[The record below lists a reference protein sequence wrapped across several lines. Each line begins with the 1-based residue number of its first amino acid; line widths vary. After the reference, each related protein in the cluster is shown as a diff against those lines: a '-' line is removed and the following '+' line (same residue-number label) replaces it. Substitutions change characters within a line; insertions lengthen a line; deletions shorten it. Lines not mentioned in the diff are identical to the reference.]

1 MRQRIWNRP
10 RLVLLALAV
19 LIGGWC
25 NMVVVGIYDPR
36 TAPHSRH
43 HVHMM
48 PEMHGAYS
56 QVHHHRAQD
65 PTPQQYIQTDQ
76 YQYAQPQ
83 RQHPSLVGPQQQQHQ
98 QQQQQH
104 GPSGPQ
110 YQPGVPLAPYPTET
124 QRSPAYGRSQAYT
137 QQPAPVPLAPRFGY
151 GEEDR
156 LIGETAPAAKLI
168 RQPVH
173 TLLKDFNGLECP
185 EGRTGHFPYVMDCR
199 QFLSCWKG
207 RGFILNCA
215 PGTLFNPNT
224 RECDHP
230 SKVSCLPVPSLNSV
244 NEPANRAPPKLASY
258 TDQRQPQ
265 QFQQQQR
272 QPQYLQPQQSQ
283 RQQEELT
290 CPPGVIGLR
299 PHPTDCRK
307 FLNCNNGA
315 RFVQDCGP
323 GTAFNPL
330 ILTCD
335 HLRNVDCDKSE
346 NVIVDYDRPTSR
358 PVASGPTSHYY
369 PSHIPAGSQP
379 VPAVVN
385 PHQQSRPTIPATQ
398 QQTPPRQPPATGDR
412 APAHPDVEQIDPDHQ
427 PTESNFDEDY
437 GEQPD
442 ADGEEPVYDGF
453 DLRSNFG
460 APEQVDRRRPKA
472 SRAQAT
478 TTAKPYPVY
487 IRPPSRQPE
496 SLHRDP
502 DVVQSVQRP
511 VYVALP
517 LEQTTPV
524 PTSTTSRP
532 LRTPF
537 PTVRKEDI
545 EIQQHLDALKLML
558 TPYMKEHKDTV
569 ALNTTKLSTM
579 MTTTTTT
586 TEPPPIVQVIGLPAP
601 TPRNN
606 YKPSS
611 AAAAPYV
618 LPRASEVNDFFYGAS
633 EPVPLASWPL
643 PPPYI
648 TEPVEGPAKKE
659 PESVVYPIYRRTTPT
674 TTTTTTASPPPAP
687 AIRSRFGD
695 NRPSWRPLIV
705 PHATTTKTPTT
716 TPPATTT
723 STTPRDP
730 CYGKFNCGNGV
741 CIDEAEVCDGRDG
754 CGNRADEQVCDHIG
768 YELKL
773 SKKAQGS
780 VEVRVYDRWG
790 YVCDDGFTLE
800 AGNVVCRELGFAG
813 GAIEIKSHSY
823 FPPNGTDPDEPE
835 QQYGPFFMMDAVR
848 CQGNES
854 SLRECSFNGWGVSD
868 CNREE
873 VVGVVCRTPVMSCPQ
888 DYWLCHASEECI
900 PVQFLCDNVRDCAD
914 GSDESPDHCKAP
926 LAVRLVAGPTD
937 REGRVEINYHGTWG
951 TVCDDDFGVR
961 EARVICRQ
969 LGFNGTAEVRK
980 SVYPPGVGQIWLDQV
995 ACNGTEPSIE
1005 DCVHWHWGEHN
1016 CGHTEDVGVR
1026 CGVYVPTKAR
1036 AARLRATRPN
1046 PRFDFVE
1053 RSRKIHPDTCGRV
1066 LIDPTLR
1073 KPTYGARVVHG
1084 SETVYGHHPWQ
1095 ASLRV
1100 KTMHWCGA
1108 VLITRY
1114 HVLTAAHCLIGYP
1127 KSTYR
1132 VRIGDYH
1139 TAAYDNAE
1147 LDIFIEN
1154 TYIHEQ
1160 FREGHHMSNDIAVVV
1175 LKTPVRFNDYVQ
1187 PICLPARDAP
1197 YLPGQNCTISGWG
1210 ATEAGSKDSSY
1221 DLRAGT
1227 VPLLPDSVCRR
1238 PEVYGDSLIDG
1249 MFCAGTLEPG
1259 VDSCDGDSGGPLVCP
1274 NSEGLHTLT
1283 GIVSWGKHC
1292 GYANKPGV
1300 YLKVAHYRDWIEQK
1314 LNQSLHQHGV

>member
-10 RLVLLALAV
+10 KVMLLAVIILF
-19 LIGGWC
+19 GGWC
-25 NMVVVGIYDPR
+25 NLVLGIYDPR
-36 TAPHSRH
+36 TAPSSRH

-56 QVHHHRAQD
+56 QVHHHRAQE
-65 PTPQQYIQTDQ
+65 PASSSPQQYVQTDQ

-83 RQHPSLVGPQQQQHQ
+83 RQHPSLVGPQQ
-98 QQQQQH
+98 H
-104 GPSGPQ
+104 GPSGPH

-137 QQPAPVPLAPRFGY
+137 QQPASVQSLAPRFAY

-156 LIGETAPAAKLI
+156 LIGETATAKLV

-215 PGTLFNPNT
+215 PGTLFNPDT

-230 SKVSCLPVPSLNSV
+230 SKVSCLPVPSLNSF
-244 NEPANRAPPKLASY
+244 NEPANRSPPKLASY

-265 QFQQQQR
+265 QQQHQ
-272 QPQYLQPQQSQ
+272 QPQYLQPQQPQQQ
-283 RQQEELT
+283 RQQEELS

-335 HLRNVDCDKSE
+335 HLHNVDCDKSE
-346 NVIVDYDRPTSR
+346 NVIVDYDRPAR
-358 PVASGPTSHYY
+358 PHQY
-369 PSHIPAGSQP
+369 PAQLPAGSQP
-379 VPAVVN
+379 VPAIVSPPKPTRPIVSPPQPTRPTVVS
-385 PHQQSRPTIPATQ
+385 PQQQVTPSSQQSSADQRPL
-398 QQTPPRQPPATGDR
+398 
-412 APAHPDVEQIDPDHQ
+412 HPDVEQLNTHDQ
-427 PTESNFDEDY
+427 ATEANFDEY
-437 GEQPD
+437 EELD
-442 ADGEEPVYDGF
+442 ADQDPVYDGF

-460 APEQVDRRRPKA
+460 APEVDRRRPKA
-472 SRAQAT
+472 SRHQAPT
-478 TTAKPYPVY
+478 EKPYPVY
-487 IRPPSRQPE
+487 IRPPTSQPQ

-502 DVVQSVQRP
+502 KVVQSVQRP
-511 VYVALP
+511 VYVESPLP
-517 LEQTTPV
+517 QTTPA
-524 PTSTTSRP
+524 PTSTARP
-532 LRTPF
+532 AGTPY

-545 EIQQHLDALKLML
+545 DIQQHLDALKLML
-558 TPYMKEHKDTV
+558 TPYLKEHQPTV
-569 ALNTTKLSTM
+569 ALNATKLSTM

-586 TEPPPIVQVIGLPAP
+586 TKPPPVVHVIGLPPP
-601 TPRNN
+601 TSRPGN
-606 YKPSS
+606 KPSS
-611 AAAAPYV
+611 AAAPYV

-633 EPVPLASWPL
+633 EPIPLAPWPL

-648 TEPVEGPAKKE
+648 TEPAEGTLNRQQ

-674 TTTTTTASPPPAP
+674 TTSTTTTTTTASTP

-705 PHATTTKTPTT
+705 PHATTTTT
-716 TPPATTT
+716 TAPLTTPSTTT
-723 STTPRDP
+723 TTQDT
-730 CYGKFNCGNGV
+730 CYGKFVCGNGV

-780 VEVRVYDRWG
+780 VEVRAYDRWG
-790 YVCDDGFTLE
+790 YVCDDGFTIE
-800 AGNVVCRELGFAG
+800 AANVVCRELGFAG
-813 GAIEIKSHSY
+813 GAIEVKSHSF
-823 FPPNGTDPDEPE
+823 FPPNATDPDEPE
-835 QQYGPFFMMDAVR
+835 QGPFFMMDAVR
-848 CQGNES
+848 CRGNES
-854 SLRECSFNGWGVSD
+854 SLRECTFNGWGVSD

-873 VVGVVCRTPVMSCPQ
+873 VVGVVCRTPVMACPQ

-914 GSDESPDHCKAP
+914 GSDESPVHCRAP
-926 LAVRLVAGPTD
+926 LAVRLVGGPSA

-980 SVYPPGVGQIWLDQV
+980 SVYPPGTGQIWLDQV
-995 ACNGTEPSIE
+995 ACNGTETSIE

-1016 CGHTEDVGVR
+1016 CGHAEDVGVR
-1026 CGVYVPTKAR
+1026 CGVYIPTKAR

-1066 LIDPTLR
+1066 LVDPTLR

-1100 KTMHWCGA
+1100 KTLHWCGA

-1139 TAAYDNAE
+1139 TAAFDQAE

-1187 PICLPARDAP
+1187 PICLPAQDAP
-1197 YLPGQNCTISGWG
+1197 YEPGRNCTISGWG

-1274 NSEGLHTLT
+1274 TSEGLHTLT

-1314 LNQSLHQHGV
+1314 LNQSLHQYGV

>member
-10 RLVLLALAV
+10 KIMLLALIV
-19 LIGGWC
+19 LLGGCC
-25 NMVVVGIYDPR
+25 NVVLGIYDPR
-36 TAPHSRH
+36 TAPNSRH

-56 QVHHHRAQD
+56 QVHHHRAQEIS
-65 PTPQQYIQTDQ
+65 PSEYVQTDH
-76 YQYAQPQ
+76 YQYEQPQ
-83 RQHPSLVGPQQQQHQ
+83 PQHPSLIGPQH
-98 QQQQQH
+98 H
-104 GPSGPQ
+104 SSGPSGPQ
-110 YQPGVPLAPYPTET
+110 YQPGVPLAPYPTDA
-124 QRSPAYGRSQAYT
+124 QRSPAYGRAQPYT
-137 QQPAPVPLAPRFGY
+137 QQLVPMTPRFSY

-156 LIGETAPAAKLI
+156 LIAETAPAKI
-168 RQPVH
+168 VRQPVYA
-173 TLLKDFNGLECP
+173 LLKDFNGLECP
-185 EGRTGHFPYVMDCR
+185 EGKTGHFPYVMDCR

-215 PGTLFNPNT
+215 PGTLFNPDT

-244 NEPANRAPPKLASY
+244 SEPAQRAPPKAAAY
-258 TDQRQPQ
+258 TDQRQQ
-265 QFQQQQR
+265 
-272 QPQYLQPQQSQ
+272 QPQQPYQHQSQPQ
-283 RQQEELT
+283 RQQEELS

-299 PHPTDCRK
+299 PHPSDCRK

-323 GTAFNPL
+323 GTAFNPR

-335 HLRNVDCDKSE
+335 HLHNVDCDKSE
-346 NVIVDYDRPTSR
+346 NVIVDYDRPTV
-358 PVASGPTSHYY
+358 PVASNPSYY
-369 PSHIPAGSQP
+369 PPSHIPAASKP
-379 VPAVVN
+379 DPAIVSPQV
-385 PHQQSRPTIPATQ
+385 RPTISTHQ
-398 QQTPPRQPPATGDR
+398 QAPTGQQS
-412 APAHPDVEQIDPDHQ
+412 PTGQKPFHPDVEQINAGPTETNVDEYDDATDPD
-427 PTESNFDEDY
+427 
-437 GEQPD
+437 
-442 ADGEEPVYDGF
+442 AVYDGF

-460 APEQVDRRRPKA
+460 APEIDRRQPKA
-472 SRAQAT
+472 SHHQGEPE
-478 TTAKPYPVY
+478 KPYPIYV
-487 IRPPSRQPE
+487 RPPTKQPQ
-496 SLHRDP
+496 SLHRDAE
-502 DVVQSVQRP
+502 VVQSVQRP
-511 VYVALP
+511 IYVASP
-517 LEQTTPV
+517 AGQTTTHV
-524 PTSTTSRP
+524 PTTTARP
-532 LRTPF
+532 AGMPY

-545 EIQQHLDALKLML
+545 DVQQHLDALKLML
-558 TPYMKEHKDTV
+558 TPYMKEHKQTV
-569 ALNTTKLSTM
+569 ALNATKLSTM

-586 TEPPPIVQVIGLPAP
+586 TEPPPVVQVIGLPP
-601 TPRNN
+601 ESRNVN
-606 YKPSS
+606 DRPSS
-611 AAAAPYV
+611 AAPYV
-618 LPRASEVNDFFYGAS
+618 LPTASEVNDFFYS
-633 EPVPLASWPL
+633 ESQPVPLAPWPL

-648 TEPVEGPAKKE
+648 TEPAEGTFNRQHASP
-659 PESVVYPIYRRTTPT
+659 PESVVYPIYRRPTTTSTT
-674 TTTTTTASPPPAP
+674 TTTTTTAKPAP
-687 AIRSRFGD
+687 ALQSRFGD
-695 NRPSWRPLIV
+695 NRPNPWRPMNV
-705 PHATTTKTPTT
+705 PHATTTKTTAPPITT
-716 TPPATTT
+716 TTTITTT
-723 STTPRDP
+723 TADP
-730 CYGKFNCGNGV
+730 CYGKFVCGNGV

-754 CGNRADEQVCDHIG
+754 CGNRADELVCDHIG

-800 AGNVVCRELGFAG
+800 AANVVCRELGFAG
-813 GAIEIKSHSY
+813 GAIEIKPHSY
-823 FPPNGTDPDEPE
+823 FPPNATDPDELE
-835 QQYGPFFMMDAVR
+835 QGPFFMMDAVR

-854 SLRECSFNGWGVSD
+854 SLRDCAFNGWGVSD

-926 LAVRLVAGPTD
+926 LAVRLMGGPSD

-980 SVYPPGVGQIWLDQV
+980 SVYPPGSGQIWLDQV
-995 ACNGTEPSIE
+995 ACNGSEPSIE

-1026 CGVYVPTKAR
+1026 CGVYVPTKPR

-1066 LIDPTLR
+1066 LVDPTLR

-1100 KTMHWCGA
+1100 KTLHWCGA

-1139 TAAYDNAE
+1139 TAAFDQAE

-1175 LKTPVRFNDYVQ
+1175 LKTPVRFNNYVQ
-1187 PICLPARDAP
+1187 PICLPARDAV
-1197 YLPGQNCTISGWG
+1197 YEPGQNCTISGWG

-1274 NSEGLHTLT
+1274 IGDGLHTLT

-1314 LNQSLHQHGV
+1314 LNQSLHQYGV

>member
-1 MRQRIWNRP
+1 MRQRIWNRTSM
-10 RLVLLALAV
+10 VLLALIV

-25 NMVVVGIYDPR
+25 NVLVLGIYDPR

-56 QVHHHRAQD
+56 QVHHHRAQQE
-65 PTPQQYIQTDQ
+65 PTPQQYVQTEH
-76 YQYAQPQ
+76 YQYEQPQ
-83 RQHPSLVGPQQQQHQ
+83 KQHPALIGP
-98 QQQQQH
+98 QQH

-110 YQPGVPLAPYPTET
+110 YQPGTVPLAPYPADV
-124 QRSPAYGRSQAYT
+124 QRSPAYGRAQAYT
-137 QQPAPVPLAPRFGY
+137 LQPALVPLAPRFAY

-156 LIGETAPAAKLI
+156 LIAETAPAKI
-168 RQPVH
+168 VRPPVH
-173 TLLKDFNGLECP
+173 ALLKDFNGLECP
-185 EGRTGHFPYVMDCR
+185 EGRTGHFSYVMDCR

-215 PGTLFNPNT
+215 PGTLFNPDT

-244 NEPANRAPPKLASY
+244 REPANRPPPKLAAY
-258 TDQRQPQ
+258 TDQRQQP
-265 QFQQQQR
+265 QR
-272 QPQYLQPQQSQ
+272 QEAP
-283 RQQEELT
+283 QQEELS

-315 RFVQDCGP
+315 RFVQECGP

-335 HLRNVDCDKSE
+335 HLRNVDCDKSA
-346 NVIVDYDRPTSR
+346 NVIVDYDRPSV
-358 PVASGPTSHYY
+358 PFVPNPTYY
-369 PSHIPAGSQP
+369 QPSHIPAGSQP
-379 VPAVVN
+379 VPAFVSPQVPN
-385 PHQQSRPTIPATQ
+385 HQHQQTPSAGQKPQQPAYYPSQGPAGSQPSQGGVRPQVPGHQQSPNAGQKPL
-398 QQTPPRQPPATGDR
+398 
-412 APAHPDVEQIDPDHQ
+412 HPDVEELNPQ
-427 PTESNFDEDY
+427 PTNPTVDVEYE
-437 GEQPD
+437 EID
-442 ADGEEPVYDGF
+442 ADQDAVYDGF

-460 APEQVDRRRPKA
+460 APEVDRRQPKA
-472 SRAQAT
+472 SKPT
-478 TTAKPYPVY
+478 EKPYPIYV
-487 IRPPSRQPE
+487 RPPPTKQPQ
-496 SLHRDP
+496 SLHRDAEL
-502 DVVQSVQRP
+502 VQSVQRP
-511 VYVALP
+511 VYLAP
-517 LEQTTPV
+517 TT
-524 PTSTTSRP
+524 TARP
-532 LRTPF
+532 PGTPY

-545 EIQQHLDALKLML
+545 DIQQHLDALKLML
-558 TPYMKEHKDTV
+558 TPYMKEHKQAV
-569 ALNTTKLSTM
+569 PLNATKLSTM

-586 TEPPPIVQVIGLPAP
+586 TEAPPIVQVVGLPEP
-601 TPRNN
+601 VPRN
-606 YKPSS
+606 PTDRSS
-611 AAAAPYV
+611 SAAPYV
-618 LPRASEVNDFFYGAS
+618 LPTPSEVNEFFYGAS
-633 EPVPLASWPL
+633 EPVPLAAWPL

-648 TEPVEGPAKKE
+648 TEPAEGTLNRQHASA
-659 PESVVYPIYRRTTPT
+659 PESVVYPIYRRTTATST
-674 TTTTTTASPPPAP
+674 TTTTTVKPAP
-687 AIRSRFGD
+687 SIRSRFGD
-695 NRPSWRPLIV
+695 NRPNPWRPMNV
-705 PHATTTKTPTT
+705 PHVTTTKTTTPPTT
-716 TPPATTT
+716 TTTT
-723 STTPRDP
+723 TQDP
-730 CYGKFNCGNGV
+730 CYGKFVCGNGV

-754 CGNRADEQVCDHIG
+754 CGNRADELVCDHIG

-780 VEVRVYDRWG
+780 VEVRAFDRWG
-790 YVCDDGFTLE
+790 YVCDDGFTIE
-800 AGNVVCRELGFAG
+800 AANVVCRELGFAG
-813 GAIEIKSHSY
+813 GAIEIKPHSY
-823 FPPNGTDPDEPE
+823 FPPNATDPDASQE
-835 QQYGPFFMMDAVR
+835 QTDGPFFMMDAVR

-854 SLRECSFNGWGVSD
+854 SLRDCTFNGWGVSD

-888 DYWLCHASEECI
+888 DYWLCHASEECV

-926 LAVRLVAGPTD
+926 LQVRLMGGPSD

-980 SVYPPGVGQIWLDQV
+980 SVYPPGTGQIWLDQV
-995 ACNGTEPSIE
+995 ACNGSEPSIE

-1026 CGVYVPTKAR
+1026 CGVYVPTKPR

-1053 RSRKIHPDTCGRV
+1053 RSRKIHPDSCGRV
-1066 LIDPTLR
+1066 LVDPTLR

-1100 KTMHWCGA
+1100 KTLHWCGA

-1139 TAAYDNAE
+1139 TAAYDKAE

-1187 PICLPARDAP
+1187 PICLPEQDAA
-1197 YLPGQNCTISGWG
+1197 YEPGKNCTISGWG
-1210 ATEAGSKDSSY
+1210 ATETGSKDSSY

-1274 NSEGLHTLT
+1274 SGDGLHTLT

-1300 YLKVAHYRDWIEQK
+1300 YLKVAHYRDWIEAK
-1314 LNQSLHQHGV
+1314 LNQSLHQYEDENCTR

>member
-10 RLVLLALAV
+10 KIVLLALIV
-19 LIGGWC
+19 LIGGCC
-25 NMVVVGIYDPR
+25 NVVLGIYDPR
-36 TAPHSRH
+36 IVPNGRH

-56 QVHHHRAQD
+56 QVHHHRAQE
-65 PTPQQYIQTDQ
+65 PSALEYIQTDH
-76 YQYAQPQ
+76 YQYEQPEK
-83 RQHPSLVGPQQQQHQ
+83 QHPSLIGS
-98 QQQQQH
+98 QQH

-110 YQPGVPLAPYPTET
+110 YQPGVPLAPYPADV
-124 QRSPAYGRSQAYT
+124 QRSPAYGRAQAYT
-137 QQPAPVPLAPRFGY
+137 QQPVPVAPRFAY

-156 LIGETAPAAKLI
+156 LIGETAPAKLV

-173 TLLKDFNGLECP
+173 ALLKDFNGIECP
-185 EGRTGHFPYVMDCR
+185 EGRTGHFPYVPDCR
-199 QFLSCWKG
+199 QYLNCWKG
-207 RGFILNCA
+207 RGFIQNCA

-244 NEPANRAPPKLASY
+244 VEPGQRAPPKLAAY
-258 TDQRQPQ
+258 TDQRQQ
-265 QFQQQQR
+265 
-272 QPQYLQPQQSQ
+272 QPQPQ

-290 CPPGVIGLR
+290 CPPGVVGLR

-346 NVIVDYDRPTSR
+346 NVIVNYDRPS
-358 PVASGPTSHYY
+358 PSYY
-369 PSHIPAGSQP
+369 PSQIFAGSQP
-379 VPAVVN
+379 VPAILSPQIRPTKPVVSN
-385 PHQQSRPTIPATQ
+385 PSHYPSNIPTGSQSVPAIDRPQDRPIIPTHQQQGSAVQ
-398 QQTPPRQPPATGDR
+398 QPPTDQQ
-412 APAHPDVEQIDPDHQ
+412 PVHPDVEEIGTIQ
-427 PTESNFDEDY
+427 PVGSADDY
-437 GEQPD
+437 DYE
-442 ADGEEPVYDGF
+442 GF

-460 APEQVDRRRPKA
+460 APEVDRRQPKA
-472 SRAQAT
+472 SSTQEEPE
-478 TTAKPYPVY
+478 KPYPIYV
-487 IRPPSRQPE
+487 RPPTKQPQ
-496 SLHRDP
+496 SLHRDAE
-502 DVVQSVQRP
+502 VVQSVQRP
-511 VYVALP
+511 VYVAS
-517 LEQTTPV
+517 QPV
-524 PTSTTSRP
+524 PTTTTFRSASTP
-532 LRTPF
+532 Y

-545 EIQQHLDALKLML
+545 DVQQHLDALKLML
-558 TPYMKEHKDTV
+558 TPYMKEHKQTV
-569 ALNTTKLSTM
+569 ALNATKLSTM

-586 TEPPPIVQVIGLPAP
+586 TEPPPVVQVIGLSPSSP
-601 TPRNN
+601 PRNDN
-606 YKPSS
+606 DRSS
-611 AAAAPYV
+611 APYV
-618 LPRASEVNDFFYGAS
+618 LPTASEVNDYFYGA
-633 EPVPLASWPL
+633 PLAPWPL

-648 TEPVEGPAKKE
+648 TEPAEGTVNQK
-659 PESVVYPIYRRTTPT
+659 PESVVYPIYRRPSSTVT
-674 TTTTTTASPPPAP
+674 TTTTTTTTTVKPEPS
-687 AIRSRFGD
+687 IRSRFGD
-695 NRPSWRPLIV
+695 NRPNPWRPMNM
-705 PHATTTKTPTT
+705 PHGTTTKTTVPPTT
-716 TPPATTT
+716 TTTT
-723 STTPRDP
+723 QDP
-730 CYGKFNCGNGV
+730 CYGKFMCGNGV

-754 CGNRADEQVCDHIG
+754 CGNRADELVCDHIG

-773 SKKAQGS
+773 SKKAMGS

-813 GAIEIKSHSY
+813 GAIEIKPHSF
-823 FPPNGTDPDEPE
+823 FPPNVTDPDEQE
-835 QQYGPFFMMDAVR
+835 QGPFFMMDAIR
-848 CQGNES
+848 CVGNES
-854 SLRECSFNGWGVSD
+854 SLRDCTFNGWGVSD

-873 VVGVVCRTPVMSCPQ
+873 VVGVVCRTPVMACPQ

-900 PVQFLCDNVRDCAD
+900 PVQFLCDNVSDCAD
-914 GSDESPDHCKAP
+914 GSDESADHCKAP
-926 LAVRLVAGPTD
+926 LAVRLASGPSD

-980 SVYPPGVGQIWLDQV
+980 NVYPPGTGQIWLDQV
-995 ACNGTEPSIE
+995 ACNGTEASIE

-1066 LIDPTLR
+1066 LVDPTLR

-1100 KTMHWCGA
+1100 KTLHWCGA

-1139 TAAYDNAE
+1139 TAAYDQAE

-1160 FREGHHMSNDIAVVV
+1160 FRENHHMSNDIAVIV

-1187 PICLPARDAP
+1187 PICLPAQDAV
-1197 YLPGQNCTISGWG
+1197 YEPGKNCTISGWG

-1274 NSEGLHTLT
+1274 NGDGLHTLT

-1314 LNQSLHQHGV
+1314 LNQSLHQYGV